1 MVMLN
6 IQLIEKGVQKMTAE
20 TTTRTEA
27 PVAGTYALDPSHSGL
42 RIVARHLMVSKV
54 TGTFGEMTGTIEVAE
69 NPADSK
75 VEIVAKAATVHTG
88 TADRDNHLRSP
99 DFLDAEKYPEITFK
113 STAIA
118 PNGDDWK
125 LTGDLTIRDIANP
138 ATFDMSYEGTVV
150 DPYGNSKAVFTASG
164 QIDREAWGLTWNVPL
179 EGGGVLV
186 SKHFKV
192 EFDVQGAL
200 QS

>member
-1 MVMLN
+1 
-6 IQLIEKGVQKMTAE
+6 MTTE
-20 TTTRTEA
+20 ISTRTNA
-27 PVAGTYALDPSHSGL
+27 PAVGTYTLDPSHSDL

-54 TGTFGEMTGTIEVAE
+54 TGTFGQLDGTIEVAE
-69 NPADSK
+69 NPVDSS
-75 VEIVAKAATVHTG
+75 VEVVAKSATVETG
-88 TADRDNHLRSP
+88 TEDRDNHLRSP

-125 LTGDLTIRDIANP
+125 LTGDLTIRDTTKP
-138 ATFDMSYEGTVV
+138 ATFDLSYEGAVT
-150 DPYGNSKAVFTASG
+150 DPYGNEKAVFTAVG

-192 EFDVQGAL
+192 EFDIQAVL